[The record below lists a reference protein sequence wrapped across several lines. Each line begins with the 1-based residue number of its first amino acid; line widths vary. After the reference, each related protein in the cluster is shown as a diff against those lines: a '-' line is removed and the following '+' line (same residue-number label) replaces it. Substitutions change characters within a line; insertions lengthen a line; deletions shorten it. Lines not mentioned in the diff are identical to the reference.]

1 MDFGEIVSLA
11 ANALLGGGLVVTLA
25 TLRHKRRAA
34 EQDAEKLA
42 LDNSERALRLYSEYF
57 TRPLKEEVARLYDKL
72 DQAAAENRRLAAEIE
87 SLKRENRRLVNE
99 VSSLNRR
106 IVALTRDD
114 GLRAPDDDDDDEPD

>member
-1 MDFGEIVSLA
+1 MDIAEIVSLA

-57 TRPLKEEVARLYDKL
+57 TRPLKDEVARLYEKL

-114 GLRAPDDDDDDEPD
+114 GMRPGPDDDGGDDD

>member
-1 MDFGEIVSLA
+1 MDIAEIISLA

-57 TRPLKEEVARLYDKL
+57 TRPLKDEVARLYEKL
-72 DQAAAENRRLAAEIE
+72 DQAAAEIE

-114 GLRAPDDDDDDEPD
+114 GMRARPDHDGGDDD

>member
-1 MDFGEIVSLA
+1 MDIAEIVSLA

-57 TRPLKEEVARLYDKL
+57 TRPLKDEVARLYEKL

-114 GLRAPDDDDDDEPD
+114 GMRSGPDHDGGDDD

>member
-1 MDFGEIVSLA
+1 MDIAEIISLA

-57 TRPLKEEVARLYDKL
+57 TRPLKDEVARLYEKL

-114 GLRAPDDDDDDEPD
+114 GMRARPDHDGGDDD